1 MKILVTGGT
10 GYIGSHT
17 VVELQKEGYEVVI
30 VDDLSNS
37 SADVADRIAMITGT
51 KPALDVFDLCDAVRT
66 ERFFEK
72 NQDIDAVIHFAAH
85 KSVGESVKNP
95 LKYYK
100 NNLLSTINLLESMA
114 KFKVRYIAF
123 SSSCTVYGQPDRLPV
138 TEQTPLRKAESPYG
152 NTKKIMEDIISD
164 ATKAH
169 DITAISLRY
178 FNPIGAHESA
188 LIGEAPA
195 DIPDNLV
202 PYLTQTAIGIRPYL
216 RVFGNDY
223 NTPDG
228 TPVRD
233 YLHVADLAK
242 AHVMAVKRMCEKE
255 TWRPGDME
263 TGRHGD
269 WEKKGRYEVFN
280 LGTGIGYSVM
290 DIIKSFEKVTGVK
303 LNYQVVERRPGD
315 IEQIWADPSL
325 ANRELGWKA
334 EKTLDE
340 MMLSAWMWETR
351 RQGDRETGR
360 QGDRETR
367 RHGDDKTL
375 GL

>member
-164 ATKAH
+164 ATRAH

-202 PYLTQTAIGIRPYL
+202 PYLTQTAIGIRPFL

-233 YLHVADLAK
+233 YLHVVDLAK
-242 AHVMAVKRMCEKE
+242 AHVMAVKRMEDGK
-255 TWRPGDME
+255 
-263 TGRHGD
+263 TGGV
-269 WEKKGRYEVFN
+269 YEVFN

-290 DIIKSFEKVTGVK
+290 DIINSFEKVTGVK
-303 LNYQVVERRPGD
+303 LNYQIVERRPGD
-315 IEQIWADPSL
+315 IEQIWADPSY
-325 ANRELGWKA
+325 ANRELKWKA
-334 EKTLDE
+334 EKNLDE
-340 MMLSAWMWETR
+340 MMLSAWKWEKMNK
-351 RQGDRETGR
+351 E
-360 QGDRETR
+360 
-367 RHGDDKTL
+367 
-375 GL
+375 